1 MTQQKCWHVAHK
13 RTHASPSTAT
23 ALLIYDL
30 LTYDTRL
37 LIAATRDNIAV
48 AAAYALTIDTQHIL
62 PAYVH
67 TLHT

>member
-1 MTQQKCWHVAHK
+1 MSQ
-13 RTHASPSTAT
+13 THARTPRRQLL

-37 LIAATRDNIAV
+37 FIAATRDNIAV
-48 AAAYALTIDTQHIL
+48 AAAYALTTDTLHIL

-67 TLHT
+67 TVHT